1 MYTLQMAYRQKV
13 TYINQFTKRPGASV
27 CAGPVATNS
36 TLTRIYRFSAMS
48 EMPTTVSTMPAKE

>member
-1 MYTLQMAYRQKV
+1 MAYRQKV